1 MSSKTRSKMSTT
13 VYQLLLAT
21 LFTTTLAACGQQAG
35 GDHAPIAIEI
45 DRHTSC
51 ALDGM
56 LLADFPGPKGQI
68 HYADRPTPDYFCD
81 LTELFHVYL
90 NPEVVVPVR
99 ALFVQDMGKAEW
111 DDPQGHWIDAKTAW
125 FVHGSSRRGSM
136 GPTIASFAEEA
147 DARKFVT
154 EFGGTALPFDGITPD
169 MVVLDGGALHD
180 KRM

>member
-1 MSSKTRSKMSTT
+1 MKLTLNKLFLAS
-13 VYQLLLAT
+13 LLASS
-21 LFTTTLAACGQQAG
+21 LLACGQQG
-35 GDHAPIAIEI
+35 SSSGVPVAIEI

-68 HYADRPTPDYFCD
+68 HYADRTEPDFFCD
-81 LTELFHVYL
+81 LIELFHIYL
-90 NPEVVVPVR
+90 DPEVVMPVR

-111 DDPQGHWIDAKTAW
+111 DHPEGHWIDARSAW

-136 GPTIASFAEEA
+136 GPTIASFAAEA
-147 DARKFVT
+147 DARKFAT
-154 EFGGTALPFDGITPD
+154 EFGGTAVPFDDITAD